1 MSRMDF
7 LHQGATPF
15 DGFLYA
21 DLGQDGDGNT
31 VSVLSAL
38 ARLGLDPWDE
48 AAALANLPR
57 DGARTRL
64 GGLLARFND
73 IPALARDDGAI
84 IPQLVDLLPNASGHK
99 SAQGIDL
106 SAAAK
111 SVGFGPIIAIIVV
124 IVFLMQTFIFGSDG
138 SGD

>member
-7 LHQGATPF
+7 LHQGGTPF

-21 DLGQDGDGNT
+21 DLGQDRDGNT

-48 AAALANLPR
+48 AAALADLPR

-73 IPALARDDGAI
+73 VPALGRDVGAI
-84 IPQLVDLLPNASGHK
+84 VPQLVDLLPNASGLK
-99 SAQGIDL
+99 SDKGIGL
-106 SAAAK
+106 PAMAR
-111 SVGFGPIIAIIVV
+111 SVGFGPVIAIIVV